1 MIAPIAVTGCDIALP
16 YPPTNN
22 RYYRNIRG
30 KTLISE
36 AGRQYKQR
44 VWLAFRKALPGFQ
57 KLAGRLTV
65 EVYATMPDRRRRDLD
80 GIPKALLDSLTGLA
94 WADDEQIDKLTI
106 ERVKVCKPGMVFVQ
120 VKTVGDGRAWGV
132 TESGQ

>member
-1 MIAPIAVTGCDIALP
+1 MIAPVVTIGCDLALP

-22 RYYRNIRG
+22 TYYRHVGSRV
-30 KTLISE
+30 LIS
-36 AGRQYKQR
+36 AKGRQYKQR
-44 VWLAFRKALPGFQ
+44 VWIAFRKALPGFT

-94 WADDEQIDKLTI
+94 WVDDEQIDKLTI
-106 ERVKVCKPGMVFVQ
+106 ERVKVGKPGGVFLTIREKQ
-120 VKTVGDGRAWGV
+120 AGGGEGV
-132 TESGQ
+132 ADV